1 MSKALEET
9 RQRHVRAFQAWDD
22 DGMSRWVRS
31 YWDEE
36 DITYVWE
43 IGDDGWVTRSVELIG
58 AERRPQTAAA
68 LDEVIRER
76 DTGSIQA
83 VRAYEARCGVLVEK
97 PIDDWAFPHEDV
109 TQAGFERVWA
119 DARRALT
126 ARW

>member
-1 MSKALEET
+1 MIAIHY
-9 RQRHVRAFQAWDD
+9 QRHVRAFQAWDD
-22 DGMSRWVRS
+22 DGRSRWVRS

-58 AERRPQTAAA
+58 AERLPQTAAA

-83 VRAYEARCGVLVEK
+83 VRAYEGRYGVLVER

-109 TQAGFERVWA
+109 TRAEFERVWA

-126 ARW
+126 AR

>member
-1 MSKALEET
+1 MGGSL
-9 RQRHVRAFQAWDD
+9 VP
-22 DGMSRWVRS
+22 
-31 YWDEE
+31 
-36 DITYVWE
+36 
-43 IGDDGWVTRSVELIG
+43 VELIG

-83 VRAYEARCGVLVEK
+83 VRVYEARYGVLVEK

-109 TQAGFERVWA
+109 TQAEFEQVWA